1 VAKEERD
8 SEREAP
14 SVIARSFVT
23 ISRESPSP
31 LSVVSLVVVV
41 SSVFLV
47 SFTKRL
53 VEFSKSFLRMLS
65 VIPSHTLSMLA
76 ERL

>member
-1 VAKEERD
+1 VAKEEKD

-14 SVIARSFVT
+14 SVIERSFVT

-53 VEFSKSFLRMLS
+53 VEFSRSFLRMLS
-65 VIPSHTLSMLA
+65 VIPSLTRNMLA